1 MSQQAVTELVID
13 ADTSGADRFA
23 AAMDKAAAST
33 AGVSSGIGST
43 LLAIA
48 GIGGGTIAAIAGVQ
62 GIVNQVVDAN
72 KELAGMQ
79 TLADRVGLSLKDLQ
93 GIKFGGAI
101 AGLTDNQ
108 INSGLEKSA
117 ELLNDAQR
125 NANSLSKIFDANG
138 LSIKNANGQLISE
151 NQLLQTAADLI
162 RKASTPQDQVAIAQM
177 LGFTKEWIPLLE
189 QGSTAIGGL
198 GDEAKKAGA
207 LIDDATIQRAS
218 DFDAQWRKS
227 SVEFSTYMK
236 AALSGLL
243 PIVDDLIQGAGKF
256 IASIDKG
263 KIQQHADQAL
273 AGLGEATG
281 IPDAAGIKID
291 GESMKRAVQIFESS
305 SAFSLD
311 TWRQMGAAF
320 SASIQ
325 LIGPEEIKWL
335 QGVQAALHDTS
346 PAALLSGASQQNFW
360 DQEFGA
366 LKGMSADASGAGLS
380 GATKIPSKDTGGDAV
395 DRAINQLRK
404 HTEQQLADAQAVG
417 LGDAALASF
426 RATAAETAA
435 VQANGGKETEAQA
448 QKFAELRDQ
457 AAGAADA
464 LARAKVASQID
475 FGNKTMLLSADDVAI
490 ANQLKGIY
498 GNDVPAALASSQA
511 AALRLNTTFKS
522 LSSAIE
528 NDVTNG
534 LVDIVS
540 GTKTASQGFADLA
553 AAVEKS
559 LEQMVIKMLIVEP
572 IMRSLQSSLS
582 GSGLLSFLTPGGS
595 ALPGTAG
602 SSFFGPVAPS
612 AFGNVFHG
620 GQIIPFASGGLP
632 DIASSPTI
640 APMALF
646 GEAGPEAI
654 MPLRRGADGSLGV
667 ASGGGSSPQVNV
679 TLVENPNAQG
689 TVSQQKN
696 NNGGIDLEIAIA
708 QISAKSAATP
718 GGALNRVMVDQL
730 GSQQRLARR

>member
-475 FGNKTMLLSADDVAI
+475 FGNKTMLLSSDDVAI